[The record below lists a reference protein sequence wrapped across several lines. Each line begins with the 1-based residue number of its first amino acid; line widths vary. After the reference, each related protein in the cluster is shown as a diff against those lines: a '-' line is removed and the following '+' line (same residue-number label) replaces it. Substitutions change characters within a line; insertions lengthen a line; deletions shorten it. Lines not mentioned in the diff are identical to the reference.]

1 MLSVVGIFQ
10 SLQDAGQAVA
20 RLRAIPISEDRINLL
35 SPGPADQE
43 QRELA
48 QVPLSEAEQPGLG
61 GGLGA
66 VVGGALGLAGGM
78 SAGTAIASLF
88 IPGVGPIVAIGLA
101 AAGILGAGGAVAGAK
116 AGSALEAE
124 STRGLPEDELF
135 FYEDALKSGHTV
147 VIVFAQDEQ
156 QAEQVRSAFRH
167 AGAESLD
174 AAREKW
180 WIGLR
185 DTEKVHYEDPAQH
198 FHDRESIYR
207 AGFEAALQPNF
218 RGKSYQEARELLRRT
233 YPDRCDDGLFIRGYE
248 RGREFEAQRRKGADQ
263 RRVA

>member
-1 MLSVVGIFQ
+1 MLSVVGIFR
-10 SLQDAGQAVA
+10 SLQEASEAVT
-20 RLRAIPISEDRINLL
+20 RLRAIPIPEDRINLL

-43 QRELA
+43 QKELE
-48 QVPLSEAEQPGLG
+48 QVPISEAEQPGLG
-61 GGLGA
+61 GGMGA

-101 AAGILGAGGAVAGAK
+101 AAGILGAGGALAGAK
-116 AGSALEAE
+116 AGSALEAD

-147 VIVFAQDEQ
+147 VIAFAENKH
-156 QAEQVRSAFRH
+156 QAEQIRDTLRH

-185 DTEKVHYEDPAQH
+185 DTEKVHYEDPGHDLQH
-198 FHDRESIYR
+198 RESIYR
-207 AGFEAALQPNF
+207 SGFEAALRPGI
-218 RGKSYQEARELLRRT
+218 RGKSDQEAKELLRKSH
-233 YPDRCDDGLFIRGYE
+233 PDRCDEGLFIRGYE
-248 RGREFEAQRRKGADQ
+248 RGREFEAQRRKEVDQ